1 MMSRTSISGLDAHRW
16 PRPGARAAAVGV
28 GCSAT
33 LEDVGTGTQVA
44 SVLRR
49 EFFFDGDLE
58 RCVGY
63 AVAVRS
69 EALVLDVSLIAPLD
83 DLAAAQFK
91 RARRGLGTGLLLL
104 CRAGGPC
111 EARDC
116 TGLCGRCPR

>member
-1 MMSRTSISGLDAHRW
+1 MMSVTSISGVDAQRR
-16 PRPGARAAAVGV
+16 PRPGTRAAAGGV
-28 GCSAT
+28 RYSAT

-44 SVLRR
+44 TVLRR

-83 DLAAAQFK
+83 EVAAARLK
-91 RARRGLGTGLLLL
+91 RVRRCLGNGLVLV

-111 EARDC
+111 EARGQ
-116 TGLCGRCPR
+116 TWSRS

>member
-1 MMSRTSISGLDAHRW
+1 
-16 PRPGARAAAVGV
+16 
-28 GCSAT
+28 

-44 SVLRR
+44 TVLRR

-83 DLAAAQFK
+83 EVAAARLK
-91 RARRGLGTGLLLL
+91 RVRRCLGNGLVLV

-111 EARDC
+111 EARGQ
-116 TGLCGRCPR
+116 TWSRS